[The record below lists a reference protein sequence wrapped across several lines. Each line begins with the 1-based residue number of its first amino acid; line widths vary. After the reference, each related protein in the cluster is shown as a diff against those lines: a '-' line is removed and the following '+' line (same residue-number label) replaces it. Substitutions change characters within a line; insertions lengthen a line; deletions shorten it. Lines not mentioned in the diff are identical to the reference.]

1 MASYTYEDKLGRGNR
16 WRLNIDR
23 ALTFWR
29 GLSRPFWP
37 WHLAAG
43 SVGRCK
49 HSATVAVGFHRRS
62 TSTRSGGICAS
73 PSASETVKNLLAKR
87 GIAISYETIHGG
99 WPILVHSIAAMRW
112 SRRHTQRV
120 SQFGTWD
127 QVPKIDSARPPRSPA
142 ISEGDLGSRASCE
155 WPLLAAWV
163 PIGITAK
170 VDTSSG
176 RPRMSTDFVFVQ
188 DVIGGDQ
195 GPETKCPARQD
206 DILDC
211 RSDARAADLL
221 LMSQVRIVALGNFI
235 RSFSITQPQAV
246 ATGHSQERR

>member
-16 WRLNIDR
+16 RRLNIDR

-62 TSTRSGGICAS
+62 TSTRSGCICAS

-99 WPILVHSIAAMRW
+99 WPILVRSMRQCAGLAVTHNK
-112 SRRHTQRV
+112 SLSSAHRITYRRSTQLGHLAPLR
-120 SQFGTWD
+120 
-127 QVPKIDSARPPRSPA
+127 SAKATSDRGR
-142 ISEGDLGSRASCE
+142 RASG
-155 WPLLAAWV
+155 PYLPRGYQSA
-163 PIGITAK
+163 
-170 VDTSSG
+170 SG
-176 RPRMSTDFVFVQ
+176 QR
-188 DVIGGDQ
+188 
-195 GPETKCPARQD
+195 
-206 DILDC
+206 
-211 RSDARAADLL
+211 
-221 LMSQVRIVALGNFI
+221 
-235 RSFSITQPQAV
+235 
-246 ATGHSQERR
+246 